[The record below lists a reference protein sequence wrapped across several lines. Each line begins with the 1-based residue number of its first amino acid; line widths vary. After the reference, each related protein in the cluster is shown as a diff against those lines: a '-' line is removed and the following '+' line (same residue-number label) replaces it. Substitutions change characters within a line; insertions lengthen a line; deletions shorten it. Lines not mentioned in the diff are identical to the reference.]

1 MQCGGPP
8 RAKEDDVRHDDD
20 GVRRQEC
27 ATSRVPNRGNGE
39 PGDEAPPVP
48 PLHSSTGRHRLDD
61 ACARHGRC
69 GRHGTESAF
78 GGRRFGGGCGIRS
91 FIVRAFTPIAAQAAL
106 MNDKKHHQYAGVLSS
121 TRGFSFSKLS
131 VSKLIN
137 TSTTN
142 KQQQQ
147 QQHPQRVGDV
157 NTYGGCNNVNMPGP

>member
-1 MQCGGPP
+1 MCDDTPILTSAVGG
-8 RAKEDDVRHDDD
+8 
-20 GVRRQEC
+20 RR
-27 ATSRVPNRGNGE
+27 SIP
-39 PGDEAPPVP
+39 PPV
-48 PLHSSTGRHRLDD
+48 SSTGRHRLDD

-91 FIVRAFTPIAAQAAL
+91 FIVRAFTPTAAQAAI
-106 MNDKKHHQYAGVLSS
+106 MDDKKHHQYAGVLSS

-142 KQQQQ
+142 NNNNNNI
-147 QQHPQRVGDV
+147 HSGDV
-157 NTYGGCNNVNMPGP
+157 NTYGGCNSVNMWASLCT